1 VVVVAIMIMV
11 VIIPIAVGVPT
22 MAVFIPPL
30 VRVRPAIFARF
41 VQLLASVDHLSTLP
55 AVMFGGFVQPVVGLG
70 DAPLAC
76 VFIGAKRRCGREK
89 QRNCERGCREPRPYP
104 K

>member
-1 VVVVAIMIMV
+1 
-11 VIIPIAVGVPT
+11 
-22 MAVFIPPL
+22 
-30 VRVRPAIFARF
+30 
-41 VQLLASVDHLSTLP
+41 
-55 AVMFGGFVQPVVGLG
+55 MFGGFVQPVVGLG

-89 QRNCERGCREPRPYP
+89 QSNCERGSREPRPYP